1 MNLRPFE
8 NDPDYLAHEVEGW
21 VSARC
26 RRIAAEREHEEDEQQ
41 HAHRPKSCCR
51 RKNSAEA
58 EVPANL
64 ASLKQ
69 YEDDV
74 RCEIGARIAAT
85 EAAGVTLG
93 LQKLVRDHELDDA
106 DRSTL
111 ILCLIPCLG
120 TRATDPLERIG
131 SYAQVGGIASEVV
144 AVFCCFGFRDRLCRL
159 RFDSRHKLVQAGLV
173 TSDTDDDAPP
183 GDWPNTSIKLTPK
196 GFTALTGLALAPTE
210 ATDE

>member
-1 MNLRPFE
+1 MEHRPFE
-8 NDPDYLAHEVEGW
+8 NDLDYLEHEVAW
-21 VSARC
+21 VGARC
-26 RRIAAEREHEEDEQQ
+26 RHLAAVKDHEDDEQQ

-51 RKNSAEA
+51 RQNTAEA

-74 RCEIGARIAAT
+74 RCEIDARIAAT
-85 EAAGVTLG
+85 EATGVTLG
-93 LQKLVRDHELDDA
+93 LQVLVQALDLDDA
-106 DRSTL
+106 DRNCL

-120 TRATDPLERIG
+120 TRATEPLERVGTFAQIG
-131 SYAQVGGIASEVV
+131 AIAAEVV

-159 RFDSRHKLVQAGLV
+159 RFSTGHKLVQAGLV
-173 TSDTDDDAPP
+173 TADTADDAAP

-196 GFTALTGLALAPTE
+196 GFTALTGLSLTPNQAAAE
-210 ATDE
+210 